1 MDRTISTGM
10 LFTDQYQLSMAQL
23 YFKHGLHT
31 RQVQFDY
38 FFRNYPDYG
47 SHQAGYCVS
56 AGLGTLLEWMDGLR
70 FTEVDLDCLRS

>member
-38 FFRNYPDYG
+38 FFRN
-47 SHQAGYCVS
+47 
-56 AGLGTLLEWMDGLR
+56 
-70 FTEVDLDCLRS
+70 